1 MESAFTN
8 GFIEFRQ
15 GKPYIA
21 KGNKE
26 RNKIDNLFSSFNAIK
41 VSMFFEQ
48 NNLYEAE
55 REFFFEL

>member
-1 MESAFTN
+1 MESAFIN
-8 GFIEFRQ
+8 GLIEFRQ

-21 KGNKE
+21 KSDKH

-48 NNLYEAE
+48 NNLYETE
-55 REFFFEL
+55 RELFFEL